1 MCAIVDANM
10 ASRFFG
16 DPVDTDLRP
25 LWDWIY
31 SGRGMLVVGGQLAE
45 ELDQLGDAR
54 RLIRNWERARLAHV
68 ASHEEREEVEAET
81 RRLQRTGQCRSDD
94 PHVIALAL
102 VSGARLLCSADRLL
116 HADFRNRELIDD
128 PRGVVYQDTGHVRLL
143 SPRARWHRRCP
154 RRR

>member
-16 DPVDTDLRP
+16 DPVDEGLRP

-68 ASHEEREEVEAET
+68 ASREEREEVEAET

-94 PHVIALAL
+94 PHVVALAR
-102 VSGARLLCSADRLL
+102 VTGVRLLCSGDELL
-116 HADFRNRELIDD
+116 HADFDDRDLINN
-128 PRGVVYQDTGHVRLL
+128 PRGKVYQYASHAHLL
-143 SPRARWHRRCP
+143 RHSRACPFRARRR
-154 RRR
+154 